1 MNKKMIIIIVLVIVT
16 IILGIILINRRSSKQ
31 NESEYSYK
39 IKTEEERKEDYKEN
53 ITEIENILKDGGLKL
68 TNKQECR
75 ENELDEE
82 GYSYKVDG
90 QTIEIYR
97 PDGLKLEELIR
108 RNSETSLEV
117 NLKSKNIFSKPAICY
132 ANTLILNADTNLRK
146 KIINILQES

>member
-1 MNKKMIIIIVLVIVT
+1 M
-16 IILGIILINRRSSKQ
+16 
-31 NESEYSYK
+31 
-39 IKTEEERKEDYKEN
+39 
-53 ITEIENILKDGGLKL
+53 
-68 TNKQECR
+68 